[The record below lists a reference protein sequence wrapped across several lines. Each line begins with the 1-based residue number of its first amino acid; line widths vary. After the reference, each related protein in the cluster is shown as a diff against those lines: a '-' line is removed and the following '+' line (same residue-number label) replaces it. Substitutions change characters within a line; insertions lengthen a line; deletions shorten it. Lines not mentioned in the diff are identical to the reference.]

1 MAKLNPCCPKC
12 LVYNHSCVG
21 VEMYSSE
28 FEGQIFCFKK
38 KSGKGEKY
46 DHLLRR
52 KRELRIAE
60 GQAKQAL
67 DKKRYL
73 KKEIRALKKNLK

>member
-12 LVYNHSCVG
+12 LIYNHSCAG

-38 KSGKGEKY
+38 KSGKGKKH
-46 DHLLRR
+46 DRLLRR

-60 GQAKQAL
+60 GQAKQAF
-67 DKKRYL
+67 DKKKCLEKEIKTL
-73 KKEIRALKKNLK
+73 KKDLK